1 VAQFEY
7 IYSVG
12 KRAGETVPGIG
23 AESSAV
29 HNAIARAAEGS
40 VAPIYA
46 RELSNGAAGGARMRE
61 L

>member
-1 VAQFEY
+1 VAQFDY

-12 KRAGETVPGIG
+12 ERAGETVPGLR

-29 HNAIARAAEGS
+29 HNAIARAAEGF
-40 VAPIYA
+40 VAPICA

-61 L
+61 I